1 MVDDLSWNDPELML
15 SVALSTASFC
25 VILFALVMALRGSRG
40 LGLSHSLASLLFPLS
55 QLILVTFINVSLVIG
70 PLSPVTNVAVL
81 VVSVLCAVSD
91 HFLFKGLRA
100 AGEHDA
106 VEGQARLVREQ
117 VEAQR
122 AYERRLDADRARTR
136 AARALIMKELR
147 EAEAMLYDDGDVAEA
162 LERATCAIARMDGAK
177 RFCAHPM
184 IDALLS
190 AKAEECARRDVR
202 FCVKVNVPAGSFLPS
217 ADLCAVFANML
228 DNAIAAASR
237 AAGEARFV
245 DVRARVE
252 SGRFTLLVANGC
264 ASGERCADSLR
275 TSTRRSFSD
284 EHGWGMLIVENIVA
298 RHGGVFDVAMREGAC
313 EACASMRVDGA

>member
-55 QLILVTFINVSLVIG
+55 QLILVTLINVSLVIG
-70 PLSPVTNVAVL
+70 PLSPVMNVAVL

-147 EAEAMLYDDGDVAEA
+147 EAEAMLDDDGDVAEA

-217 ADLCAVFANML
+217 ADLCAVF
-228 DNAIAAASR
+228 AIAAASR

>member
-70 PLSPVTNVAVL
+70 PLSPVMNVAVL

-147 EAEAMLYDDGDVAEA
+147 EAEAMLDDDGDVAEA
-162 LERATCAIARMDGAK
+162 LDRAHGRCEAVLRASDDRRAVVGEGRGVRAS
-177 RFCAHPM
+177 RR
-184 IDALLS
+184 ALLRQGQR
-190 AKAEECARRDVR
+190 ARRE
-202 FCVKVNVPAGSFLPS
+202 LPP
-217 ADLCAVFANML
+217 
-228 DNAIAAASR
+228 
-237 AAGEARFV
+237 E
-245 DVRARVE
+245 
-252 SGRFTLLVANGC
+252 
-264 ASGERCADSLR
+264 
-275 TSTRRSFSD
+275 RRSVRR
-284 EHGWGMLIVENIVA
+284 L
-298 RHGGVFDVAMREGAC
+298 R
-313 EACASMRVDGA
+313 

>member
-1 MVDDLSWNDPELML
+1 MVELTESVLGRVVPMVDDLSWNDPELML

-70 PLSPVTNVAVL
+70 PLSPVMNVAVL

-100 AGEHDA
+100 AANTMRWRVRRGLCA
-106 VEGQARLVREQ
+106 SRSRLS
-117 VEAQR
+117 
-122 AYERRLDADRARTR
+122 ARTSAAWTPIVRGR
-136 AARALIMKELR
+136 APPRALIMKELR
-147 EAEAMLYDDGDVAEA
+147 EAEAMLDDDGDVAEA
-162 LERATCAIARMDGAK
+162 LDRATCAIARMDGAK

-202 FCVKVNVPAGSFLPS
+202 FCVKVNVPAGAS
-217 ADLCAVFANML
+217 
-228 DNAIAAASR
+228 SR
-237 AAGEARFV
+237 API
-245 DVRARVE
+245 
-252 SGRFTLLVANGC
+252 C
-264 ASGERCADSLR
+264 APSSL
-275 TSTRRSFSD
+275 TCSTTR
-284 EHGWGMLIVENIVA
+284 
-298 RHGGVFDVAMREGAC
+298 
-313 EACASMRVDGA
+313 